1 MVERLRYWRR
11 IAAAYLFSRN
21 SALTFW
27 HESPA
32 VHPGAR
38 YDAIGP
44 YYQTFADKAR
54 YPGPFDAQG
63 VPLLDY
69 HGSIG
74 RQYNPIAIAQYGLA
88 RYNRFL
94 ETGDAGNKGCFLA
107 QADWLCSTLTPNPR
121 GRHVWNHHFD
131 FEYRAGLKAPWYSG
145 LAQGQGLSLLARAYN
160 FTGDAKYAHAM
171 DLAFEPLRHSVA
183 DGGVLFREGDDIWIE
198 EYVVDPPSHILN
210 GFLWAL
216 WGVKDYALATGNAE
230 AERLFSSCA
239 ATVERALPSYD
250 TGSWSTYEAT
260 NGRLPMVTSYFYHR
274 LHIVQLQIMAA
285 MTGRPAFAERARLW
299 QGYWDRPIN
308 RWVNLARKIVFKVLC
323 Y

>member
-1 MVERLRYWRR
+1 MFERFRYWRR
-11 IAAAYLFSRN
+11 IAGIHLFSRN

-27 HESPA
+27 HETPA

-74 RQYNPIAIAQYGLA
+74 QRYNPIAVAQYGLA

-94 ETGDAGNKGCFLA
+94 ETADPADKAAFLA
-107 QADWLCSTLTPNPR
+107 QADWLCANLKPNAR
-121 GRHVWNHHFD
+121 GRHVWNHDFD
-131 FEYRAGLKAPWYSG
+131 FEYRSGLKAPWYSG
-145 LAQGQGLSLLARAYN
+145 LAQGQGLSLLARALKA
-160 FTGDAKYAHAM
+160 TGDAKYARAL
-171 DLAFEPLRHSVA
+171 DLAFEPLRHTVD
-183 DGGVLFREGDDIWIE
+183 DGGVLYREGGDVWIE

-216 WGVKDYALATGNAE
+216 WGVKDYALATGAPE
-230 AERLFSSCA
+230 GVELFAACA
-239 ATVERALPSYD
+239 ATVERALPGYD
-250 TGSWSTYEAT
+250 TGSWSTYEASDT
-260 NGRLPMVTSYFYHR
+260 WIPMVTSPFYHR
-274 LHIVQLQIMAA
+274 LHIVQLRITAA
-285 MTGRPAFAERARLW
+285 MTGRPAFAERARRW
-299 QGYWDRPIN
+299 QGYSDRPLN
-308 RWVNLARKIVFKVLC
+308 RWLNLGRKIAFKVL
-323 Y
+323 YY